1 MKTGFLVILTTKTWS
16 PSLWRPFFC
25 GEVLHA
31 LHYVKS
37 KPSYKCLIS
46 AISRKKSQRGKPQC
60 TGSLSSAL
68 SAGSWTL
75 QTIPSSPG
83 ALGCTS
89 IMSKNWMSFLSKVF
103 SKKISHFL
111 RVVGMVQLH
120 HCKCSRFQEVSS
132 STIVNEICRSPVT
145 HTHWLLLL
153 GEMGTFMVKEN
164 CELSHPTSNWRLEK
178 SASSGHQV
186 NIYFP

>member
-89 IMSKNWMSFLSKVF
+89 IMSKNWMSFLFKVF

-111 RVVGMVQLH
+111 RAVGMVQLH

-145 HTHWLLLL
+145 HTLTPTFRWDGNLHGQRELWAVPILPVTEDWKSLLHL
-153 GEMGTFMVKEN
+153 VI
-164 CELSHPTSNWRLEK
+164 R
-178 SASSGHQV
+178 
-186 NIYFP
+186 